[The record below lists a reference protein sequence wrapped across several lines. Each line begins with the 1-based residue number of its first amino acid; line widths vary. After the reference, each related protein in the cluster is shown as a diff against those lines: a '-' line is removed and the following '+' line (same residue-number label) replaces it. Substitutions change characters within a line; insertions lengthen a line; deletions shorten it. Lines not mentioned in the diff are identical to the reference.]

1 MLSSVLL
8 AFLLLGPGR
17 LSDLEDRLLQA
28 RRLDLDFDVRASGA
42 FTAELHGRLSMDAS
56 GSLQMSA
63 QGSFGDANA
72 QIAWEAAEGRCRGR
86 RNGETLFDLETPH
99 LSEAIL
105 LGIMRMG
112 VLHNLARL
120 FAQSPPDHADT
131 GIGDWLTVVNER
143 SDADTLHF
151 DLDVAGQRA
160 ATIALS
166 LDAGG
171 LPRTRRQKVEFPGG
185 TMEVV
190 EDYHFELV
198 DRQRVCPAC
207 RQALAAYGRE
217 VFVEAEWSRIFV
229 CCIDCAE
236 RVHGDFAGY
245 LEILHALGEDTERLR
260 ALRPEPWLRAL
271 SEAAPCDACRGGLCA
286 KPEFLPA
293 H

>member
-1 MLSSVLL
+1 MLTFVLL
-8 AFLLLGPGR
+8 AFLLSVPGR
-17 LSDLEDRLLQA
+17 VSVLEDRLLQA

-42 FTAELHGRLSMDAS
+42 FTAELHGRLTMDVS
-56 GSLQMSA
+56 GLLQMSA
-63 QGSFGDANA
+63 EGSFGEERAK
-72 QIAWEAAEGRCRGR
+72 IAWEAAEGRCRGLH
-86 RNGETLFDLETPH
+86 NGEALFDVETPH

-105 LGIMRMG
+105 LGITRMG
-112 VLHNLARL
+112 ILHNLARL

-131 GIGDWLTVVNER
+131 GIGDWLSVVNER

-151 DLDVAGQRA
+151 DLDVGGQRA

-171 LPRTRRQKVEFPGG
+171 LPRKRLQKVEFPGG
-185 TMEVV
+185 TMEVI
-190 EDYHFELV
+190 ENYHFELV

-217 VFVEAEWSRIFV
+217 VFVEGQWSRVFV

-236 RVHGDFAGY
+236 RVRGDFTGY

-260 ALRPEPWLRAL
+260 APRSEPWLRAL
-271 SEAAPCDACRGGLCA
+271 SDVAPCAACRGGLCA
-286 KPEFLPA
+286 KPEFLPV